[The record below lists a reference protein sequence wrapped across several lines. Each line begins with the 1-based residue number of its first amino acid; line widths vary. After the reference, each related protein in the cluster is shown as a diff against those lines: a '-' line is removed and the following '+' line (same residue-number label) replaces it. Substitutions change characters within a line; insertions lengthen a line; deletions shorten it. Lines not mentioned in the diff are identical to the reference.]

1 MKRFFDIL
9 FSLILIL
16 ALSPLFLLITLV
28 VWLET
33 GLSPL
38 YIQKRSLTYKHR
50 VFNFYKFR
58 TMHLVPP
65 DVNAKDDTITLKFG
79 LDVYVTRFGK
89 YLRRSGL
96 DELPQL
102 INVLKG
108 EMSFVGPRPLQVSD
122 IELLKSDY
130 PDLYNKRSEIKSR
143 PGITGY
149 WQLFGDR
156 LAGVKNMLELEL
168 YYERHKSLTLIFF
181 ILVETVPVMVFAR
194 HFDAIVSFRKEEYLR
209 WENEKVG

>member
-9 FSLILIL
+9 FSIVLIL

-38 YIQKRSLTYKHR
+38 YIQKRSITFKHP

-58 TMHLVPP
+58 TMHLVPA
-65 DVNAKDDTITLKFG
+65 DVSPKDDTITLKFG
-79 LDVYVTRFGK
+79 LEMYVTRFGK

-102 INVLKG
+102 FNVLKG
-108 EMSFVGPRPLQVSD
+108 DMSFVGPRPLQISD
-122 IELLKSDY
+122 IELLKTNY
-130 PDLYNKRSEIKSR
+130 PDCYNKRTGVKSR

-149 WQLFGDR
+149 WQVFGDR
-156 LAGVKNMLELEL
+156 LAGVKNLIEMEL
-168 YYERHKSLTLIFF
+168 YYESKHSFLLDLF
-181 ILVETVPVMVFAR
+181 IITETVPVILFAR
-194 HFDAIVSFRKEEYLR
+194 HFDAIISFKKEDEAEYNRL
-209 WENEKVG
+209 